1 MTFRIHTHGR
11 LQEWIA
17 DANGYFADE
26 GLTDYVMD
34 QAVIGTGSGTA
45 PAGAYQSYEQG
56 RDASISCACHWTVN
70 MAASNSHG
78 RLYGDAYSV
87 SPCGIFVAADSPV
100 RRLADLAGVEIDVG
114 FQSGSHY
121 TTMQAL
127 EAAGVSRPDMRL
139 NFAGV
144 PDDRLRRLVAGESR
158 AATLF
163 GIQLYVAEQL
173 GFRKVA
179 DTTFMIVGFVPEGV
193 APEDVRRYYA
203 ALRRAQAEVDLA
215 HQQHAHFY
223 LREIPAEYHDRLEVA
238 AFGPG
243 ERIVFEPY
251 SADMYDRTHR
261 WVEERAIF
269 ADEKVGRGSYAEAAL
284 TFAE

>member
-1 MTFRIHTHGR
+1 MSTFHIHTHGR

-17 DANGYFADE
+17 DAEGYFAAE
-26 GLTDYVMD
+26 GLTDYTLGQVVLPPSP
-34 QAVIGTGSGTA
+34 AGT

-70 MAASNSHG
+70 MAASNRHG
-78 RLYGDAYSV
+78 RLWGEAYSV
-87 SPCGIFVAADSPV
+87 SPCGIFVAPDSGIT
-100 RRLADLAGVEIDVG
+100 RLKDLAGVAVDVG

-121 TTMQAL
+121 TTIQAL
-127 EAAGVSRPDMRL
+127 ETALAPEDMRL
-139 NFAGV
+139 NFAGSF
-144 PDDRLRRLVAGESR
+144 DTRLTRLDAGETQ

-163 GIQLYVAEQL
+163 GIQLYIAEQL

-179 DTTFMIVGFVPEGV
+179 DTSFMIVGMVPEGV
-193 APEDVRRYYA
+193 DPDDVRKYYK
-203 ALRRAQAEVDLA
+203 ALRRAQQDIDLH
-215 HQQHAHFY
+215 HQRHAHFY
-223 LREIPAEYHDRLEVA
+223 LREIPPEYHDRIDVA

-251 SADMYDRTHR
+251 SAAMYERTHD

-269 ADEKVGRGSYAEAAL
+269 ATDKVGHAPYAEAAL
-284 TFAE
+284 TLA